1 MSNQLTELQVARVVE
16 EVSRQT
22 QLREFKERELLGREQ
37 VVQILEEL
45 NLPVDLLD
53 PAMRELE
60 RREAEAAELARYEK
74 ARAAER
80 RRRFLLIGSAAAALL
95 VLILMVGLYV
105 QRRGRVFADVTA
117 VEPGRIT
124 RANDDGGNMGAVTRD
139 GGELFYRVT
148 LGRVPV
154 AENLSLKC
162 TGIHPEGRVVKQN
175 SWETRTTD
183 KAVWATACRHSLG
196 AAAQPGAWSVEML
209 LDDRVVS
216 RTDFRVE

>member
-1 MSNQLTELQVARVVE
+1 MSNQLTELQVARVVA
-16 EVSRQT
+16 EVTRQS
-22 QLREFKERELLGREQ
+22 QLRELKERESLDREQ

-45 NLPVDLLD
+45 SLPVELLD
-53 PAMRELE
+53 PAMQELE
-60 RREAEAAELARYEK
+60 RREAEAAGVARYEK

-80 RRRFLLIGSAAAALL
+80 RRRFLLIGSGVAALL
-95 VLILMVGLYV
+95 VLILLVGVYV
-105 QRRGRVFADVTA
+105 QRRSRAVADITA
-117 VEPGRIT
+117 VEPGRVT
-124 RANDDGGNMGAVTRD
+124 RANDDGGSMGAVSRD
-139 GGELFYRVT
+139 GGELVYRVT

-162 TGIHPEGRVVKQN
+162 NWINPEGRVVKQN
-175 SWETRTTD
+175 SWQTRTTD
-183 KAVWATACRHSLG
+183 KDVWGTSCRHSLG

>member
-1 MSNQLTELQVARVVE
+1 MSNQLTELQVARVVA
-16 EVSRQT
+16 EVTRQA
-22 QLREFKERELLGREQ
+22 QQRELKERESLDRGQ

-45 NLPVDLLD
+45 SLPVELLD

-80 RRRFLLIGSAAAALL
+80 RRRFLIIGSAVAALL
-95 VLILMVGLYV
+95 VIILLVGVYV
-105 QRRGRVFADVTA
+105 WQRNRVFADVTA

-124 RANDDGGNMGAVTRD
+124 RANDDGGNMGAVSRD
-139 GGELFYRVT
+139 GSELFYRVT

-154 AENLSLKC
+154 SENLSLKC
-162 TGIHPEGRVVKQN
+162 NWINPDGRIVKQN

-196 AAAQPGAWSVEML
+196 SAAQPGAWSVEML
-209 LDDRVVS
+209 LDGRVVS